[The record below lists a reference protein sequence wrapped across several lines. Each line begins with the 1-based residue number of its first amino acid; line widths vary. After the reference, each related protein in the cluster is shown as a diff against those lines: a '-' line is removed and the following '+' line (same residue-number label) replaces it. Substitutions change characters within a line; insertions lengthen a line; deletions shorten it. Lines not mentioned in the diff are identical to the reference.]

1 MDDKY
6 KAAINNIKNTET
18 YQNASNK
25 VRNAAHYTASKA
37 ADVVKK
43 AASTTSGGKAVNIGK
58 KVLDSNAGQNA
69 IAGGNKVVSKIKNN
83 MNIPEGTNKKFNVA
97 LGGAMTLK
105 NNIDQNK
112 ELKANAKEAKEQIK
126 DLKNAGE
133 DIPNDLENQA
143 KKPQNAAIKT
153 GKQIGKSLIKKAIW
167 RKIRIPVMV
176 AICIFG
182 VSLLFMSMTPAF
194 MLDLTSGENAA
205 ANDANASSSTTG
217 FATDAEVENA
227 LIYLG
232 DSRTCGMQS
241 ALSGTNV
248 KFICEVGSNYSW
260 LVNGNSK
267 FGNATSAESQLKEML
282 DSDSSRKVVVLAMG
296 VNDLSNIDNYIN
308 AYNNLISTYPD
319 IKFYFLSVN
328 PVNDVLIDA
337 NGYNA
342 HNDGIKTFN
351 EKLKAAFS
359 DNYIDAFTDN
369 YEAINASNQTVT
381 IDGLHYISTMY
392 KKIHQIVVS
401 KLKTVVKTVS
411 GNKSILLIAGH
422 SYSPYCSQ
430 SSRECREESS
440 SDNAKLSYF
449 EPDQT
454 RILVKKIRDK
464 LYLEGYSNDKVK
476 IANELLGEDMTN
488 LETSK
493 ANSKSLFVENTLQS
507 EIFKSIDWGSFTYA
521 IEIHFNA
528 GGGAGTEIEKDP
540 SYVAPSDNNID
551 SDLLNAITG
560 VTGQKNRGINKQSL
574 TNINLFN
581 RVNVPFSYV
590 EVEFYDNTSAM
601 NSYTAKID
609 DVAEAIAKVIKKY
622 YS

>member
-1 MDDKY
+1 
-6 KAAINNIKNTET
+6 
-18 YQNASNK
+18 
-25 VRNAAHYTASKA
+25 
-37 ADVVKK
+37 
-43 AASTTSGGKAVNIGK
+43 
-58 KVLDSNAGQNA
+58 
-69 IAGGNKVVSKIKNN
+69 
-83 MNIPEGTNKKFNVA
+83 
-97 LGGAMTLK
+97 
-105 NNIDQNK
+105 
-112 ELKANAKEAKEQIK
+112 
-126 DLKNAGE
+126 
-133 DIPNDLENQA
+133 
-143 KKPQNAAIKT
+143 
-153 GKQIGKSLIKKAIW
+153 
-167 RKIRIPVMV
+167 
-176 AICIFG
+176 
-182 VSLLFMSMTPAF
+182 
-194 MLDLTSGENAA
+194 
-205 ANDANASSSTTG
+205 
-217 FATDAEVENA
+217 
-227 LIYLG
+227 
-232 DSRTCGMQS
+232 
-241 ALSGTNV
+241 
-248 KFICEVGSNYSW
+248 
-260 LVNGNSK
+260 
-267 FGNATSAESQLKEML
+267 
-282 DSDSSRKVVVLAMG
+282 
-296 VNDLSNIDNYIN
+296 
-308 AYNNLISTYPD
+308 
-319 IKFYFLSVN
+319 
-328 PVNDVLIDA
+328 
-337 NGYNA
+337 
-342 HNDGIKTFN
+342 
-351 EKLKAAFS
+351 
-359 DNYIDAFTDN
+359 
-369 YEAINASNQTVT
+369 
-381 IDGLHYISTMY
+381 MY